1 MWLGHK
7 RCTPLKG
14 YRPKMTRL
22 LSDTFC
28 GSCDPKFCPQL
39 AVGFPILCWQPLPL
53 WMSGKCRGRAQQSS
67 ACGNCWVGIRNGPRI
82 WIGIWRSNKLVK
94 WWSERLWKE
103 NDKNDEEWWGM
114 MRDLGTWCCSQNPFS
129 MLSTVPCC
137 SGSFTLAKW
146 LSLVSQVQHVC
157 SVPKTS
163 TALHEKKLPLE
174 SLVCF
179 SWSCIKALKSN
190 VSHDSY
196 WQLSTTGISYGYLS
210 PWWADPSLRLPLT
223 KMLMRWTALGLLAT
237 KHSDHGIWT
246 MTRLQWKSNELEKTI
261 LGT

>member
-67 ACGNCWVGIRNGPRI
+67 ACGNCWVGIRNGPRHLDWNMTQQQVGEVMKRKI
-82 WIGIWRSNKLVK
+82 VK
-94 WWSERLWKE
+94 GKWQEWWGMMR
-103 NDKNDEEWWGM
+103 NDEEWWGM

-137 SGSFTLAKW
+137 SGSSTLAKW

-157 SVPKTS
+157 SVPNTS
-163 TALHEKKLPLE
+163 TALHEKSYHLSVFLGH
-174 SLVCF
+174 
-179 SWSCIKALKSN
+179 ALK
-190 VSHDSY
+190 
-196 WQLSTTGISYGYLS
+196 LSSPMYPMIHTGS
-210 PWWADPSLRLPLT
+210 
-223 KMLMRWTALGLLAT
+223 
-237 KHSDHGIWT
+237 
-246 MTRLQWKSNELEKTI
+246 
-261 LGT
+261 